1 MSELNWDSSEDIEAP
16 TADAVEQRQPLPN
29 EPDEPEAPENNFD
42 LPAEADEADAAE
54 QHREIHDDDEDS
66 YR

>member
-1 MSELNWDSSEDIEAP
+1 MSEGNWDSSEDVEAP
-16 TADAVEQRQPLPN
+16 IEDAIEQRQPVPGG
-29 EPDEPEAPENNFD
+29 PDVPERPADFE

-54 QHREIHDDDEDS
+54 QHMEVAEDGDEES

>member
-1 MSELNWDSSEDIEAP
+1 MNDASWDSSEDIEAP
-16 TADAVEQRQPLPN
+16 TADAVEQHQPLPGD
-29 EPDEPEAPENNFD
+29 EDVPDEPGSFE

-54 QHREIHDDDEDS
+54 QRLEVSNDEDN

>member
-1 MSELNWDSSEDIEAP
+1 MSDVSWDPSEDIEAP
-16 TADAVEQRQPLPN
+16 TADAVEQHQPLPG
-29 EPDEPEAPENNFD
+29 EDDEPAEEPFE

-54 QHREIHDDDEDS
+54 QHVEVTDDEDG